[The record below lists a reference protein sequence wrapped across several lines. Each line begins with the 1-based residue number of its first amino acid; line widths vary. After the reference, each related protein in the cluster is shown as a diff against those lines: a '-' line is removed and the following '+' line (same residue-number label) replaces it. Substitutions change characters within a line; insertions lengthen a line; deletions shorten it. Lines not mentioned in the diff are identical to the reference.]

1 MDANAEYLNYIYQ
14 NAKMGTDTLG
24 QLINIAEDKEF
35 TGTLNSQ
42 FKEYESIEK
51 KAEEYLKQR
60 NKEEKDISLLQKVSA
75 DVMINVKTLTDKSAS
90 HIAGMLMQGSTMG
103 VIDIIKNNRK
113 YNSADSDI
121 KELGQ
126 RLLTLEENNINECK
140 RYI

>member
-1 MDANAEYLNYIYQ
+1 MDANEEYLNYIYQ

-35 TGTLNSQ
+35 TSTLNSQ
-42 FKEYESIEK
+42 FREYESIEK

-60 NKEEKDISLLQKVSA
+60 NKEEKDISLFQKVSA

-103 VIDIIKNNRK
+103 VINIIKNNRK
-113 YNSADSDI
+113 YNGADSEI